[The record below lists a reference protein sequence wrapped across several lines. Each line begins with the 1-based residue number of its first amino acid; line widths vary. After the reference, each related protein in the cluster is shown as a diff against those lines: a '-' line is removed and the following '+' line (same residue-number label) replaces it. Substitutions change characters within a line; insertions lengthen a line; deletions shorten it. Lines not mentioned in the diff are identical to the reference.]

1 MPLET
6 RKWDAAEYLDNEE
19 AVFAYVEAAFE
30 DGDPAVIT
38 HTLGNIARARGMTSI
53 AKEAGVTREALYKA
67 LTENGDPKLTTLLGV
82 LKALGIQLSAKPAN
96 GDHSKGRLRA

>member
-6 RKWDAAEYLDNEE
+6 TRWDATEFLNDE
-19 AVFAYVEAAFE
+19 AAILAYVEAAFE

-38 HTLGNIARARGMTSI
+38 KALGNVARARGMTSI

-67 LTENGDPKLTTLLGV
+67 LNENGDPRLSTLAGVTRALGFKLTVT
-82 LKALGIQLSAKPAN
+82 PA
-96 GDHSKGRLRA
+96 